1 MANIPAAFEPELIP
15 GSTLPAR
22 PGNPLQWPRPPGCAL
37 ALAIAGQI
45 AAAGQRRCLVLLPGV
60 AEAEAL
66 EAELRFF
73 LPGFDGLLLLPDPEV
88 LPYDSFSPHQD
99 LISRRLAALRELRD
113 GRVRVLLVAASTLM
127 PRLAPRS
134 FIDGYSIR
142 LARGQALAPEQ
153 LTRQLEN
160 SGYRRV
166 SQVMQHGEYALRGS
180 LLDFFPMGHETPVRV
195 DFLDQE
201 IDSLRS
207 FDPDSQM
214 SQGTMEGLDT
224 LPAREL
230 AIDAAAITRFRQ
242 SWRRRFEGNPARS
255 LVYREVSDGHLPGGI
270 ENYLPLFF
278 EQTALLWDYLPDD
291 FVTLSVGDP
300 VGMLESAW
308 QQAEERYE
316 QAQVDLERPPLRPD
330 ELWGTVAEHLEQLSA
345 RPLGCYAAA
354 APATIWVPGA
364 GDSTTVPPLQLIDR
378 RAADPAAGLRALL
391 DDFDGRVLLVPE
403 SAGRRELLTEVL
415 RKTGL
420 HADPADSWPGFAAAG
435 ARLMVTLG
443 LLRQGA
449 ILPGE
454 RLAIITERELFGET
468 GRGRQRRARVRD
480 PAQII
485 SDLTDLHAGDPIVH
499 IDHGVGRYVGLTTLT
514 IEELPTE
521 FLTLEYA
528 GGDRVHVPVS
538 SLHRISRYTG
548 GSADAAPLHKLGT
561 DQWEKARR
569 RATEK
574 LRDVAAELLE
584 LYAQRENQKRQRVP
598 LSTDDYA
605 AFASGFRF
613 EPTEDQ
619 GRAID
624 AVLADLASPR
634 PMDRLVC
641 GDVGFGKT
649 EVALRAAFAVAAS
662 GRQVAVLVPTTLL
675 AQQHYQSFCDRFA
688 SWPIRVELL
697 SRFRTAKESRAA
709 LEGVANGQ
717 VDIVIGTHRL
727 IQGDIT
733 FKCLGLVIID
743 EEHRFGVRHKEKLKA
758 LRAGADVLTL
768 TATPIPRTLSMAL
781 GQLRDLS
788 LIATPPES
796 RLTIKTFVTRWG
808 DQVIRE
814 ACMREITRGGQ
825 VYFVHNHIEDIERV
839 AGELRDLLPHVRIEV
854 AHGQMREKELEQV
867 MLDFY
872 HRRFHVLVCTAIIE
886 SGLDVPTANTIII
899 NRADRLGLAQLHQL
913 RGRVGRSHH
922 QAFAYLLA
930 PPREAMTADAVKRLD
945 AIGSLEDLGA
955 GFMLATQDMEI
966 RGAGELLGEEQTG
979 QIQEIGFEL
988 YNELLG
994 RAVEALREG
1003 REPELDFERVS
1014 GAEIDLHLPALLP
1027 DDYMP
1032 DVHLR
1037 LVHYKRIAS
1046 ARDEAALDQLKVELI
1061 DRFGLLPPPAVNL
1074 FRVTALKLLA
1084 APLGIRRI
1092 NASTSG
1098 GYIEFA
1104 ARTTVDP
1111 ARLIRLIQSDPG
1123 TWRLDRQQRLR
1134 FSEDLDDIEQ
1144 RFDFVES
1151 ALCGLRAG
1159 PPAAAGPASLAARR

>member
-1 MANIPAAFEPELIP
+1 MATIPAALQPELIP
-15 GSTLPAR
+15 APTLPSR
-22 PGNPLQWPRPPGCAL
+22 PGAPLQWPRPPGCAL
-37 ALAIAGQI
+37 ALAIAGQL
-45 AAAGQRRCLVLLPGV
+45 AALDERRCLVLLPGV

-73 LPGFDGLLLLPDPEV
+73 LPGTAGILLLPDPEV

-99 LISRRLAALRELRD
+99 LVSRRLAALRELRD
-113 GRVRVLLVAASTLM
+113 GRVRVLLVAASTLL

-134 FIDGYSIR
+134 FIDAYSIR
-142 LARGQALAPEQ
+142 LARGQCLAPEQ

-207 FDPDSQM
+207 FDPDSQL
-214 SQGTMEGLDT
+214 SQGTMDSLDT

-242 SWRRRFEGNPARS
+242 AWRRRFEGNPARS
-255 LVYREVSDGHLPGGI
+255 PIYREVSDGRLPGGI

-278 EQTALLWDYLPDD
+278 EQTALLWDYLPGD

-300 VGMLESAW
+300 AAMLEAAW
-308 QQAEERYE
+308 CQAEERHG
-316 QAQVDLERPPLRPD
+316 QAEADPERPPLRPD
-330 ELWGTVAEHLEQLSA
+330 ELCGTVAEHLAQLAA
-345 RPLGCYAAA
+345 RPLGCYA
-354 APATIWVPGA
+354 PATTTATWQPGTA
-364 GDSTTVPPLQLIDR
+364 EATTVPPLQLVDR
-378 RAADPAAGLRALL
+378 RAADPAAGLRTVLEGFA
-391 DDFDGRVLLVPE
+391 GRVLLVPE
-403 SAGRRELLTEVL
+403 SAGRRELLTEAL
-415 RKTGL
+415 RKAGI
-420 HADPADSWPGFAAAG
+420 AAEPAAG
-435 ARLMVTLG
+435 WAEFTGAGNRLMVTLG
-443 LLRQGA
+443 ALRQGA
-449 ILPGE
+449 MLAGAG
-454 RLAIITERELFGET
+454 LAIITERELFGET

-499 IDHGVGRYVGLTTLT
+499 VDHGVGRYLGLTTLT

-584 LYAQRENQKRQRVP
+584 LYARRESQQRDRLP
-598 LSTDDYA
+598 LSPDDYA
-605 AFASGFRF
+605 AFCSGFRF

-619 GRAID
+619 ASAID

-649 EVALRAAFAVAAS
+649 EVALRAAFVVAAT

-675 AQQHYQSFCDRFA
+675 AQQHYQNFCDRFA
-688 SWPIRVELL
+688 NWPIRVELL

-709 LEGVANGQ
+709 LEGVADGR
-717 VDIVIGTHRL
+717 VDVVIGTHRL

-733 FKCLGLVIID
+733 FRQLGLVIID

-796 RLTIKTFVTRWG
+796 RLTIKTFVTRWS

-839 AGELRDLLPHVRIEV
+839 AGDLRELLPQVRIEV

-886 SGLDVPTANTIII
+886 SGLDVPSANTIII

-955 GFMLATQDMEI
+955 GFLLATHDMEI
-966 RGAGELLGEEQTG
+966 RGAGELLGEEQSG

-1037 LVHYKRIAS
+1037 LVHYKRVAS

-1061 DRFGLLPPPAVNL
+1061 DRFGLLPPATVNL

-1092 NASTSG
+1092 NASATG

-1111 ARLIRLIQSDPG
+1111 ASLIRLIQSGPR

-1134 FSEDLDDIEQ
+1134 FSEDLDDTEQ
-1144 RFDFVES
+1144 RFAFVES
-1151 ALCGLRAG
+1151 AIRGLLAG
-1159 PPAAAGPASLAARR
+1159 QPAPVRAAALAAGR